1 MEEAKRYYVY
11 ILRCGDGT
19 LYTGYARDPER
30 RTQTHN
36 AGRGAKYTRARLPV
50 KLLYTEC
57 FFSRSEAQQREAQ
70 IKQLSRTQK
79 LLLIEGNSTVPES
92 ST

>member
-1 MEEAKRYYVY
+1 MEELKRYYVY

-19 LYTGYARDPER
+19 LYTGYARDPEKR
-30 RTQTHN
+30 MQTHN

-57 FFSRSEAQQREAQ
+57 LFSRSEAQQREAQ

-79 LLLIEGNSTVPES
+79 LLLIEGYAAAPEV
-92 ST
+92 

>member
-1 MEEAKRYYVY
+1 MEETKRYYVY

-19 LYTGYARDPER
+19 LYTGYARDPQKR
-30 RTQTHN
+30 MQTHN

-57 FFSRSEAQQREAQ
+57 FSSRSEAQQREAQ
-70 IKQLSRTQK
+70 IKQLSRMQK
-79 LLLIEGNSTVPES
+79 LLLIEGYTAAPGG
-92 ST
+92 